1 MKERST
7 RSGVMRRRSGLVTG
21 ALLVAILAASAS
33 QAQQNAWKPEK
44 PVELVVPTTAGGAID
59 TTARLMQKVAQNG
72 KLVTTPIVILN
83 KPGGGQTVAM
93 TYLDQRAGDGH
104 TVLVSTMSVMTNH
117 ILGRSP
123 VNYTDYTALPML
135 YGEPMTIVVKTDS
148 PLKSGRDIQERLKKD
163 PQSLT
168 IGVGIAVGGTNHL
181 AVALV
186 LAEMGVDTRKL
197 KTVVF
202 QANAEAQTALMGG
215 HVDIAPMSTAAAL
228 NAQRQGRLRIVG
240 ISSEKRGEG
249 ELAEIPTWKE
259 QGFDVVFTNSRF
271 LLGPKGLTPAQ
282 TGYWDAVTAQLV
294 QNDEWKKEV
303 QRNYWEPDFVPSK
316 EMPQRLAALYKQ
328 LQAGL
333 VEAGLIKK

>member
-1 MKERST
+1 M
-7 RSGVMRRRSGLVTG
+7 
-21 ALLVAILAASAS
+21 
-33 QAQQNAWKPEK
+33 
-44 PVELVVPTTAGGAID
+44 
-59 TTARLMQKVAQNG
+59 
-72 KLVTTPIVILN
+72 
-83 KPGGGQTVAM
+83 
-93 TYLDQRAGDGH
+93 
-104 TVLVSTMSVMTNH
+104 
-117 ILGRSP
+117 
-123 VNYTDYTALPML
+123 NYTDYTALPML

-228 NAQRQGRLRIVG
+228 NAQRQGRLRIIG

-282 TGYWDAVTAQLV
+282 TGYWDAVTGQLV

-303 QRNYWEPDFVPSK
+303 QRNYWDPDFVPSK

>member
-1 MKERST
+1 VLRKVAGSVLF
-7 RSGVMRRRSGLVTG
+7 SVLALNG
-21 ALLVAILAASAS
+21 AH
-33 QAQQNAWKPEK
+33 AQQNAWKPEK
-44 PVELVVPTTAGGAID
+44 PVELVVPTTPGGAID

-72 KLVTTPIVILN
+72 KLVPTPIVIQN
-83 KPGGGQTVAM
+83 KPGGGQSVAM
-93 TYLDQRAGDGH
+93 TYLDQRPGDGH
-104 TVLVSTMSVMTNH
+104 TILVSTMSIMTSH

-181 AVALV
+181 AVSLV

-228 NAQRQGRLRIVG
+228 NAQRQGRLRIIG

-249 ELAEIPTWKE
+249 ELAQIPTWKE

-271 LLGPKGLTPAQ
+271 LLGPKGLTSAQ
-282 TGYWDAVTAQLV
+282 TGYWDGVIGQLV
-294 QNDEWKKEV
+294 QHEDWKKEA
-303 QRNYWEPDFVPSK
+303 QRNYWEPDFAPSR
-316 EMPQRLAALYKQ
+316 EMPRRLAALYKQ